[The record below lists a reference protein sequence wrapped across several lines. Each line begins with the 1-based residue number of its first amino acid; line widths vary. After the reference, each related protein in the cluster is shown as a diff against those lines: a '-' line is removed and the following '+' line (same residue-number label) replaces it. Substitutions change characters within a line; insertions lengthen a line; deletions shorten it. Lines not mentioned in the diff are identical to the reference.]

1 MRIHF
6 GFDIAMEFAQAA
18 PMLMMLNVH
27 PSRRPDLIVP
37 DLLRLEPEVRLSTYI
52 DTFGNRCSRVVA
64 PPGRFRVSTD
74 AVIEDSGLAD
84 RLAPEAGEV
93 PIAELPSE
101 TLIYLL
107 GSRYC
112 ETDALSQTAWNL
124 FGHTRPGWARVQAI
138 VDFVHDHLD
147 FGYPHARA
155 TRTALESFSERRG
168 VCRDFAHLA
177 VTLCR
182 CMNIPARYATG
193 YLGDIGVPEDP
204 SPMDFSAWF
213 EVFLEGGWYSFD
225 ARHNQPRIGRIVMAY
240 GRDAADVAL
249 TNSFGSHYLSTFQV
263 WTDEIA
269 VGAERP
275 AKLIAA

>member
-6 GFDIAMEFAQAA
+6 GFDIAMDFAQAT

-27 PSRRPDLIVP
+27 PSRRHELIVP
-37 DLLRLEPEVRLSTYI
+37 DLLRLEPEVALSTYM
-52 DTFGNRCSRVVA
+52 DAFGNLCSRLVA
-64 PPGRFRVSTD
+64 PAGRFRVWTD
-74 AVIEDSGLAD
+74 GVVDDSGLPD
-84 RLAPEAGEV
+84 RVAPEAGEV
-93 PIAELPSE
+93 PIGELPSE

-124 FGHTRPGWARVQAI
+124 FGSVKPGWTRVQAI
-138 VDFVHDHLD
+138 VDFVHNHLE
-147 FGYPHARA
+147 FGYQHARA
-155 TRTALESFSERRG
+155 TRTAFEGFEERRG

-193 YLGDIGVPEDP
+193 YLGDIGVPQDP

-213 EVFLEGGWYSFD
+213 EVYLQGGWYSFD
-225 ARHNQPRIGRIVMAY
+225 ARHNHPRIGRIVMAY

-249 TNSFGSHYLSTFQV
+249 ANSFGSHYLSTFKV
-263 WTDEIA
+263 WTDEISEGTQLPI
-269 VGAERP
+269 GA
-275 AKLIAA
+275 IAA

>member
-6 GFDIAMEFAQAA
+6 GFDIAMEFTQAT

-27 PSRRPDLIVP
+27 PSRRSDLIVP
-37 DLLRLEPEVRLSTYI
+37 DLLRLDPDIRLSTYV

-64 PPGRFRVSTD
+64 PAGRFRVSTN
-74 AVIEDSGLAD
+74 AAIEDSGLAD
-84 RLAPEAGEV
+84 RIAPDAGEV

-124 FGHTRPGWARVQAI
+124 FGNVRPGWTRVQRI
-138 VDFVHDHLD
+138 VDFVHDHLE

-155 TRTALESFSERRG
+155 TRTAFEAFNERRG

-193 YLGDIGVPEDP
+193 YLGDIGVPQDP

-213 EVFLEGGWYSFD
+213 EVYLDGDWYSFD
-225 ARHNQPRIGRIVMAY
+225 ARHNEPRIGRIVMAY

-249 TNSFGSHYLSTFQV
+249 TNSFGSHYLSTFEV
-263 WTDEIA
+263 WTKEIPT
-269 VGAERP
+269 GAELPR
-275 AKLIAA
+275 KLIAA